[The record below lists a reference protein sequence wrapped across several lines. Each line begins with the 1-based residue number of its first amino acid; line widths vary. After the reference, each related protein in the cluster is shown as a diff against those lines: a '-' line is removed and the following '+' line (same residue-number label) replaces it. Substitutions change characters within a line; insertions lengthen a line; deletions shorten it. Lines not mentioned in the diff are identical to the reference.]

1 MAFFNT
7 GPTIFQT
14 QQEFSILEH
23 SIYVRN
29 VGQVKVKTCEHILIS
44 VKAKWQTKIM
54 LCDL

>member
-7 GPTIFQT
+7 GPTVFQT
-14 QQEFSILEH
+14 QQEFSISEH